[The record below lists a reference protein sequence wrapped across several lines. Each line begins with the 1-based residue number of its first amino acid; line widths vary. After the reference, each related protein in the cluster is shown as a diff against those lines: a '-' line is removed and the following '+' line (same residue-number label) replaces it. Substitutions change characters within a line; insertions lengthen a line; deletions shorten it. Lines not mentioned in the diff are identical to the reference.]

1 MANLWF
7 HGRMA
12 ESSDDHPSV
21 TSSGRSLT
29 FEDLTRWLGLVILI
43 VLGAGL
49 IWILKPTLLLCAG
62 SFLVAIVLNPFI
74 VQLERRGMNRGLALG
89 LVALVVLAILGLL
102 LWLVVPPF
110 LDQVQQL
117 ADHAPAL
124 WKRIQIQIEGW
135 LDRYPAFKDLIAE
148 RQTEFLNAVQGQVGG
163 VAKFLV
169 TSTLG
174 IFGGLFGAVFG
185 LMLTIFSLT
194 DPKPIVAALLK
205 LAPDRFREPARR
217 SLAQM
222 MIQTSA
228 WARGVLINGAATGIT
243 TGLGMWAVGVQ
254 PALVFG
260 VLAFFGEFVPI
271 IGSVVAAVPALFVA
285 ASQGLPT
292 FGLAAL
298 VILFVQQIESNL
310 LIPFV
315 MGKQMNLHPVT
326 ILFFTLA
333 LGSLLGLAGAILV
346 IPATALIKIVIRE
359 FYLRPRQINEARIQR
374 ESAEIVSGTATL
386 D

>member
-1 MANLWF
+1 
-7 HGRMA
+7 
-12 ESSDDHPSV
+12 
-21 TSSGRSLT
+21 
-29 FEDLTRWLGLVILI
+29 
-43 VLGAGL
+43 
-49 IWILKPTLLLCAG
+49 
-62 SFLVAIVLNPFI
+62 
-74 VQLERRGMNRGLALG
+74 
-89 LVALVVLAILGLL
+89 
-102 LWLVVPPF
+102 
-110 LDQVQQL
+110 
-117 ADHAPAL
+117 
-124 WKRIQIQIEGW
+124 
-135 LDRYPAFKDLIAE
+135 
-148 RQTEFLNAVQGQVGG
+148 
-163 VAKFLV
+163 
-169 TSTLG
+169 
-174 IFGGLFGAVFG
+174 
-185 LMLTIFSLT
+185 MLTIFSLT

>member
-1 MANLWF
+1 MAL
-7 HGRMA
+7 
-12 ESSDDHPSV
+12 PSEDK
-21 TSSGRSLT
+21 SRSPLT
-29 FEDLTRWLGLVILI
+29 FEDLARWLGLI
-43 VLGAGL
+43 VLLAL
-49 IWILKPTLLLCAG
+49 ATLSVAVLKPTLLLCAG
-62 SFLVAIVLNPFI
+62 SFLVAIVLNPLI
-74 VQLERRGMNRGLALG
+74 VLLERRGLNRGLALG
-89 LVALVVLAILGLL
+89 LVALFVLVVLGLL

-117 ADHAPAL
+117 VDRAPGI
-124 WKRIQIQIEGW
+124 WNRIQNQIAGW
-135 LDRYPAFKDLIAE
+135 MDRYPAFKELMAD

-169 TSTLG
+169 ASTLG

-185 LMLTIFSLT
+185 LMLAIFSLT
-194 DPKPIVAALLK
+194 DPNPIVAAYLK
-205 LAPDRFREPARR
+205 LVPDRFHEPARR

-222 MIQTSA
+222 MVQTSA

-243 TGLGMWAVGVQ
+243 TGLGMWAIGVQ

-260 VLAFFGEFVPI
+260 VLAFLGEFVPI
-271 IGSVVAAVPALFVA
+271 IGSVVAAIPALFVA
-285 ASQGLPT
+285 ASQGLST

-298 VILFVQQIESNL
+298 VILFVQQVESNL

-346 IPATALIKIVIRE
+346 IPATALIKILIRE
-359 FYLRPRQINEARIQR
+359 FYLRPRHLNEALIQS
-374 ESAEIVSGTATL
+374 ESARIVDGTAQIE
-386 D
+386 